1 MVLSTSDFFEN
12 VCVQYTIWP
21 VIMYVIY
28 KVELKKKYAGKF
40 LSIFDLQHKS
50 HQAFVTSIITTM
62 TKIVGK
68 EKSNYLD
75 YGIF

>member
-1 MVLSTSDFFEN
+1 MQEHFCQYLIYST
-12 VCVQYTIWP
+12 
-21 VIMYVIY
+21 
-28 KVELKKKYAGKF
+28 
-40 LSIFDLQHKS
+40 KS